1 MPQEKSCF
9 IKSNLNHF
17 LPVDIDTTLSL
28 LGRENASSHVDTN
41 MKGLIEHVLPETC
54 YKKGVN
60 FRYREDQKRYNNS
73 TLRACYDKCK
83 GGC

>member
-1 MPQEKSCF
+1 MFSPQMKVN
-9 IKSNLNHF
+9 IL
-17 LPVDIDTTLSL
+17 I
-28 LGRENASSHVDTN
+28 GREREDYHWEYCASP
-41 MKGLIEHVLPETC
+41 GPELPESC

-83 GGC
+83 GEC